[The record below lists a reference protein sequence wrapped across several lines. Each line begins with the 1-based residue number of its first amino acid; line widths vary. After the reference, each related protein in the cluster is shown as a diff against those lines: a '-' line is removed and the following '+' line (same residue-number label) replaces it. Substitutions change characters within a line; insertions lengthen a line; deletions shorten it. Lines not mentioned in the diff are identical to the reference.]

1 MKPEINNDIPVI
13 LAVADSLASS
23 GSLTDAQ
30 RQEAL
35 EAIAFVRASS
45 SRFLDKA
52 EQILEGKEET
62 PNAELHATA
71 SLAVQINTS
80 IFKVEKTLWI
90 LEDAVFQRRNKE
102 IAAMGKEGSRSNE

>member
-1 MKPEINNDIPVI
+1 MPDTTNDIPVI

-35 EAIAFVRASS
+35 EAIAFVRASA

-52 EQILEGKEET
+52 EQILADDGET
-62 PNAELHATA
+62 SNAELSMTA

-80 IFKVEKTLWI
+80 IHKALRALWV
-90 LEDAVFQRRNKE
+90 LEDAVFHRRNKE
-102 IAAMGKEGSRSNE
+102 IAMMGKEVTRNNG